1 MKHTKIFFALIVL
14 AAAVLAFGCSNAT
27 ARPMSTKQLTAYDT
41 AIDAFVIPAT
51 GTNMKAADV
60 TKKVAEVN
68 TTTLNAEGIKILDLQ
83 EGTGITRGTKKDVLK
98 QRFIPVPL
106 I

>member
-27 ARPMSTKQLTAYDT
+27 ARPLSAAQLTAYDT
-41 AIDAFVIPAT
+41 ALEAFNIPAT

-60 TKKVAEVN
+60 TKKVAEAN
-68 TTTLNAEGIKILDLQ
+68 SSLTGNGIKILDLQ
-83 EGTGITRGTKKDVLK
+83 EGTGITKGTKKDVLK

>member
-27 ARPMSTKQLTAYDT
+27 ARPMSTAQLTAYDT
-41 AIDAFVIPAT
+41 ALESFNIPAT
-51 GTNMKAADV
+51 GTNWKAADV
-60 TKKVAEVN
+60 TKKVAELN
-68 TTTLNAEGIKILDLQ
+68 STLTGQGIKILDLQ
-83 EGTGITRGTKKDVLK
+83 EGTGLTRGTKKDVLK

>member
-41 AIDAFVIPAT
+41 AIAAFVISAT

-68 TTTLNAEGIKILDLQ
+68 TTLNAKGIKILDLQ
-83 EGTGITRGTKKDVLK
+83 EGTGITRGTKKDVLE

>member
-27 ARPMSTKQLTAYDT
+27 ARPMSTAQLTAYDT
-41 AIDAFVIPAT
+41 ALDSFT
-51 GTNMKAADV
+51 TETNWKAADV

-68 TTTLNAEGIKILDLQ
+68 STLTGQGIKILDLQ
-83 EGTGITRGTKKDVLK
+83 EGTGLTRGTKKDVLK

>member
-27 ARPMSTKQLTAYDT
+27 ARPMSTEQLTAYDT

-68 TTTLNAEGIKILDLQ
+68 TTLNANSIKILDLQ

>member
-27 ARPMSTKQLTAYDT
+27 ARPMSTEQLTAYDT
-41 AIDAFVIPAT
+41 AINAFVIPAT
-51 GTNMKAADV
+51 LPNMKAADV
-60 TKKVAEVN
+60 TKKVEEVN
-68 TTTLNAEGIKILDLQ
+68 TTLNAKRIKILDLQ

>member
-27 ARPMSTKQLTAYDT
+27 ARPMSTAQLTAYNT
-41 AIDAFVIPAT
+41 ALDSFNIHA
-51 GTNMKAADV
+51 NWKAADV

-68 TTTLNAEGIKILDLQ
+68 STLTRQGIKILDLQ
-83 EGTGITRGTKKDVLK
+83 EGTGLTRDTKKDVLK